1 MDAQGALVPNATVI
15 VLNDDNNVR
24 RETKTNGQG
33 VWVAEFLLPGHYRF
47 TIGAAGFKT
56 EDRKGITLSAGDV
69 KQVDTTLQVG
79 ASSQTVDVTA
89 EVPLIDTTAA
99 TSGTVISHEEIAEM
113 PSSSHVVTLLATFSP
128 GVVAQDQN
136 NNIAHLW
143 SYNAASQFTSDG
155 GRNNVWSNTF
165 QLDGS
170 PNMKAGGDVAFIPP
184 MDSVQEFRVS
194 TNAYDASIGRQAGA
208 TINMQTRSGGKSY
221 HGVLY
226 EFNQNSAMNANLFQT
241 NLIGGAVAPVHFN
254 EWGGTFGGPVYLPK
268 LYHGKDKT
276 FFFVSYDD
284 THNMNPLGSGSIAVP
299 TALERTGDFS
309 QSFTTQTVG
318 GVLTKYPIQVYD
330 PLTVNTATGN
340 RTLFPN
346 NQIPNNRL
354 SPIAQNMLKF
364 IPLPNTPSDGT
375 SNTSNDYAP
384 PSVRLDTFPW
394 CRSVW
399 TRTGTTTSAPL

>member
-1 MDAQGALVPNATVI
+1 
-15 VLNDDNNVR
+15 
-24 RETKTNGQG
+24 
-33 VWVAEFLLPGHYRF
+33 
-47 TIGAAGFKT
+47 
-56 EDRKGITLSAGDV
+56 
-69 KQVDTTLQVG
+69 
-79 ASSQTVDVTA
+79 
-89 EVPLIDTTAA
+89 
-99 TSGTVISHEEIAEM
+99 
-113 PSSSHVVTLLATFSP
+113 
-128 GVVAQDQN
+128 
-136 NNIAHLW
+136 
-143 SYNAASQFTSDG
+143 
-155 GRNNVWSNTF
+155 
-165 QLDGS
+165 
-170 PNMKAGGDVAFIPP
+170 MKAGGDVAFIPP

-284 THNMNPLGSGSIAVP
+284 TPNMNPLGSGSIAVP